1 MPVTHLRFLV
11 SAPLK
16 IEGHAVEPGHYAGYE
31 ANRPSANHKGGRLT
45 TYHMDIPVPVEENG
59 GLVMS
64 VKKVTVTDEVQS
76 GDIEIL

>member
-1 MPVTHLRFLV
+1 MSVTHLRFVV
-11 SAPLK
+11 STTLE

-31 ANRPSANHKGGRLT
+31 AKRASANHKGGRLT
-45 TYHMDIPVPVEENG
+45 TYHMDIPALVEENG